1 MWPRCDAGRARS
13 REAVLIPP
21 ARIVLL
27 RATPLALLVAV
38 AMLAGTLETARAAD
52 ATTVRVAQR
61 YAITASLDLA
71 TGTLDA
77 VETLTLTNRAY
88 RSIDHLNLSVIPRA
102 LGYLALDQAVTVD
115 GEAVSTEWTT
125 TTNLRVPLPQRLAP
139 DETAEIRIPFQL
151 VVGASGG
158 AFSARLSRD
167 NGVMSFGEWFPILSR
182 PHDSYGVGDPQ
193 VSYTASSIRLD
204 LTTTSP
210 LGRHAV
216 ACPGLEIAPATSGT
230 YWVCEVENVRDIS
243 FVVNPNFGVTT
254 RTVGPTTIRVYT
266 QTVSGGVT
274 ADKAQ
279 AALIGL
285 NQAYGTY
292 PWPDLVLAEVGAYG
306 GFSMEYPR
314 AIHLTRSKVT
324 DTYVINHEVAHQWF
338 YAQLGNH
345 QMLEPWLDEAF
356 ADFSARYLMGIGT
369 SQCSSRDVDSAV
381 FAWDAGLTTGGDWQS
396 CDGYF
401 HTVFYKGTE
410 FLNAVRFAMG
420 DAEFFAALRAYLDA
434 HRYGMT
440 TTRDLLDHL
449 EAWNGAD
456 LLLPIYRAYL
466 QTYDV
471 PETGGIGSERRRQSI
486 LDAAVR

>member
-1 MWPRCDAGRARS
+1 MVG
-13 REAVLIPP
+13 
-21 ARIVLL
+21 L
-27 RATPLALLVAV
+27 RAFSLALTLVIGLN
-38 AMLAGTLETARAAD
+38 LAFARVTTAAD
-52 ATTVRVAQR
+52 ATTVQVTQR
-61 YAITASLDLA
+61 YAINA
-71 TGTLDA
+71 TLNVAAGTLDA
-77 VETLTLTNRAY
+77 VETLTLTNRSY

-102 LGYLALDQAVTVD
+102 LGYLAMDDAVTVD
-115 GEAVSTEWTT
+115 GGAVPIEWTT
-125 TTNLRVPLPQRLAP
+125 TTNLRVPLPERLAP
-139 DETAEIRIPFQL
+139 NATAEIRIPFRL

-167 NGVMSFGEWFPILSR
+167 NGVLSFGEWFPILSR

-193 VSYTASSIRLD
+193 VSYNAEVIRLD
-204 LTTTSP
+204 LTTTSA

-216 ACPGLEIAPATSGT
+216 ACPGLKVAPATSGT
-230 YWVCEVENVRDIS
+230 YWVCEVEDVRDFS
-243 FVVNPNFGVTT
+243 FVVNQNFGVTT

-266 QTVSGGVT
+266 QTVSGAVT

-292 PWPDLVLAEVGAYG
+292 PWPDLVLAEVGAFG
-306 GFSMEYPR
+306 GFSMEFPR
-314 AIHLTRSKVT
+314 AIHLTREKLT
-324 DTYVINHEVAHQWF
+324 DTYVIDHEVAHQWY

-356 ADFSARYLMGIGT
+356 ADFSARYLMGIGP
-369 SQCSSRDVDSAV
+369 SHCSSRDVDSAV
-381 FAWDAGLTTGGDWQS
+381 FAWQAGLTEGGDWQS

-410 FLNAVRFAMG
+410 FLNAIRFAMG
-420 DAEFFAALRAYLDA
+420 DADFFAALRAYLED

-449 EAWNGAD
+449 ESWNGAD
-456 LLLPIYRAYL
+456 LLPIYRGYL
-466 QTYDV
+466 STYDAV
-471 PETGGIGSERRRQSI
+471 PPRPPARWSLKPALR
-486 LDAAVR
+486 

>member
-1 MWPRCDAGRARS
+1 MGGLRAFGL
-13 REAVLIPP
+13 AWIVVIGVVVAFPP
-21 ARIVLL
+21 ARV
-27 RATPLALLVAV
+27 
-38 AMLAGTLETARAAD
+38 AAD
-52 ATTVRVAQR
+52 ATTVRVTQR
-61 YAITASLDLA
+61 YAINATLDLA
-71 TGTLDA
+71 SGTLDA
-77 VETLTLTNRAY
+77 VETLSLTNRSY
-88 RSIDHLNLSVIPRA
+88 RSIDHVNLSVIPRA
-102 LGYLALDQAVTVD
+102 LGYLAADPAVTVD
-115 GEAVSTEWTT
+115 GEPVSAAWTT
-125 TTNLRVPLPQRLAP
+125 TTNLRVPLPERLSPNAA
-139 DETAEIRIPFQL
+139 TEIRVPFRL

-167 NGVMSFGEWFPILSR
+167 NGVMSIGEWFPILSR

-193 VSYTASSIRLD
+193 VSYTAEAIRLD
-204 LTTTSP
+204 LTTTTA

-216 ACPGLEIAPATSGT
+216 ACPGLQIAPSSTGT
-230 YWVCEVENVRDIS
+230 YWVCEVEDVRDFS

-274 ADKAQ
+274 ADKAV
-279 AALIGL
+279 AAFIGL

-292 PWPDLVLAEVGAYG
+292 PWPDLVLAEVGASG
-306 GFSMEYPR
+306 GFSMEFPR

-324 DTYVINHEVAHQWF
+324 DTYVIDHEVAHQWF

-356 ADFSARYLMGIGT
+356 ADFSARYLMGIGP
-369 SQCSSRDVDSAV
+369 SHCSEQEVDSAV
-381 FAWDAGLTTGGDWQS
+381 FAWQAGLIEGGDWQS

-420 DAEFFAALRAYLDA
+420 EGEFFAALRAYLES
-434 HRYGMT
+434 HRFGMS

-449 EAWNGAD
+449 EGWNAAD
-456 LLLPIYRAYL
+456 LLPIYRAYL
-466 QTYDV
+466 QEYDA
-471 PETGGIGSERRRQSI
+471 PALGDIGSEIRRRKI
-486 LDAAVR
+486 LDAAGR

>member
-1 MWPRCDAGRARS
+1 MTRVRAVGTALS
-13 REAVLIPP
+13 LVIGLNIALEP
-21 ARIVLL
+21 A
-27 RATPLALLVAV
+27 P
-38 AMLAGTLETARAAD
+38 AAAE
-52 ATTVRVAQR
+52 ATTVQVTQR
-61 YAITASLDLA
+61 YAINATLDLA
-71 TGTLDA
+71 AGTLDA

-102 LGYLALDQAVTVD
+102 LGYLAMDEAVTVD
-115 GEAVSTEWTT
+115 GEVVSTEWTT
-125 TTNLRVPLPQRLAP
+125 TTNLRVPLPRRLAP
-139 DETAEIRIPFQL
+139 DQTAEVRIPFRL

-204 LTTTSP
+204 LTTTSA

-216 ACPGLEIAPATSGT
+216 ACPGLQVAPATTGT
-230 YWVCEVENVRDIS
+230 YWVCQAEDVRDFS

-274 ADKAQ
+274 ADKAL

-292 PWPDLVLAEVGAYG
+292 PWPDLVLAEVGDYG

-324 DTYVINHEVAHQWF
+324 DTYVIDHEVAHQWF
-338 YAQLGNH
+338 NAQLGNH

-369 SQCSSRDVDSAV
+369 SHCSGRDVDSAV
-381 FAWDAGLTTGGDWQS
+381 FDWEAGITTGGDWQS

-410 FLNAVRFAMG
+410 FLNAARFAMG
-420 DAEFFAALRAYLDA
+420 DAEFFVALREYLEA
-434 HRYGMT
+434 NRYGIT

-449 EAWNGAD
+449 EAWNAAD
-456 LLLPIYRAYL
+456 LLPIYRAYL
-466 QTYDV
+466 QAYDV
-471 PETGGIGSERRRQSI
+471 PFRDDIGSHLRRVRLLQAAER
-486 LDAAVR
+486 

>member
-1 MWPRCDAGRARS
+1 MTR
-13 REAVLIPP
+13 
-21 ARIVLL
+21 L
-27 RATPLALLVAV
+27 RAVALALTLAIAV
-38 AMLAGTLETARAAD
+38 EAGTSQAAQAAD
-52 ATTVRVAQR
+52 ATTVQVTQR
-61 YAITASLDLA
+61 YAISATLDVA
-71 TGTLDA
+71 AGTLDA

-102 LGYLALDQAVTVD
+102 LGYLAMDEAVTVD
-115 GEAVSTEWTT
+115 GEEAAIEWTT
-125 TTNLRVPLPQRLAP
+125 TTNLRVPLPERLAP
-139 DETAEIRIPFQL
+139 NDTAEIRIPFHL

-167 NGVMSFGEWFPILSR
+167 NSVISFGEWFPILSR

-193 VSYTASSIRLD
+193 VSYTAERIRLD

-216 ACPGLEIAPATSGT
+216 ACPGLLIAPATMGT
-230 YWVCEVENVRDIS
+230 HWVCEAENVRDFS
-243 FVVNPNFGVTT
+243 FVVNPNFGLTT
-254 RTVGPTTIRVYT
+254 RTIGQTTIRVYT
-266 QTVSGGVT
+266 QTVAGTVT
-274 ADKAQ
+274 ADKAA
-279 AALIGL
+279 AALLGL
-285 NQAYGTY
+285 NQAFGTY
-292 PWPDLVLAEVGAYG
+292 PWPDLVLAEVGVHN

-324 DTYVINHEVAHQWF
+324 DSYVINHEVAHQWF

-356 ADFSARYLMGIGT
+356 ADFSARYLMGIGP
-369 SQCSSRDVDSAV
+369 SHCSSRDVDSSV
-381 FAWDAGLTTGGDWQS
+381 FAWEAGLIDGGDWQS

-420 DAEFFAALRAYLDA
+420 DSDFFAALRDYLAA

-440 TTRDLLDHL
+440 TTRQLLDHL
-449 EAWNGAD
+449 EAWNAAD
-456 LLLPIYRAYL
+456 LLPIYRAYL
-466 QTYDV
+466 AEYDAPPTPDV
-471 PETGGIGSERRRQSI
+471 AATMPRRSLLEGVER
-486 LDAAVR
+486 